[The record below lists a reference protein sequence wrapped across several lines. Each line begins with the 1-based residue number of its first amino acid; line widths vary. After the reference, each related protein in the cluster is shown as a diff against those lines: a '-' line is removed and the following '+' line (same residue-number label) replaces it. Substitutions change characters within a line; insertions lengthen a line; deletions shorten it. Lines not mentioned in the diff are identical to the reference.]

1 MSLAIIKDVINR
13 VIALFIVSALTTI
26 TSSSALNAAQ
36 ETVQVPLW
44 YAAGM
49 AGIGAVM
56 AVLVDLAKASL
67 DGKLTKEEVDAA
79 FGVKPETRA
88 SQSSPPPPLDPT
100 ELTFVDDDYDV

>member
-1 MSLAIIKDVINR
+1 MSLAILKDVINR
-13 VIALFIVSALTTI
+13 IIALFIVSALTTI

-36 ETVQVPLW
+36 DSVQVPLW

-56 AVLVDLAKASL
+56 AVLVELAKASL

-79 FGVKPETRA
+79 FGVKAETRA
-88 SQSSPPPPLDPT
+88 ALNAGPAPVDPT
-100 ELTFVDDDYDV
+100 ELSFVDDDLDV